1 MEFQVM
7 CYFHNFVLSFFSSS
21 KGMSKLREQRGAE
34 RVTDGAPLGVVGQDA
49 KLTGPKTNG
58 MAYTFPVGLMSPLKN
73 T

>member
-1 MEFQVM
+1 M
-7 CYFHNFVLSFFSSS
+7 
-21 KGMSKLREQRGAE
+21 LREQRGAE
-34 RVTDGAPLGVVGQDA
+34 RATNGATLGVVVQDA